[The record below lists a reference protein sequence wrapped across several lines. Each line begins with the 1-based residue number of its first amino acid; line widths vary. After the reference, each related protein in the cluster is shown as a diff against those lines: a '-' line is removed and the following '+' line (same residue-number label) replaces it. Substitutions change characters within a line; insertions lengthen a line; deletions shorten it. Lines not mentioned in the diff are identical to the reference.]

1 MRKKSG
7 RVPRLVAKPLTPAQ
21 LQRMVVGPRMHLHLL
36 LSGCYE
42 HEYAGS
48 IGGLFNVATALAHFK
63 GHVELQAV
71 FDGAQDVLLQL
82 MEDMRAPDD
91 AESERLRE
99 AFNLADQ
106 WIGIQDTAIL
116 TRAINYANKE
126 IAAQRQAAA
135 NAAAELQNER
145 KP

>member
-7 RVPRLVAKPLTPAQ
+7 RIPRLVAKPLTPAQ

-36 LSGCYE
+36 LNGIYE
-42 HEYAGS
+42 HEYAAS

-63 GHVELQAV
+63 GHAELQAV
-71 FDGAQDVLLQL
+71 FDGAQEILVGL
-82 MEDMRAPDD
+82 MRETRAPDD
-91 AESERLRE
+91 AEREPLRE

-126 IAAQRQAAA
+126 IAAQRKAKADSD
-135 NAAAELQNER
+135 
-145 KP
+145 